1 MNTNNES
8 SNPMHRRR
16 RHFID
21 ATIQGRLLAALVG
34 LELILFTGAMVWLY
48 LDLSK
53 IIEGH
58 LYRIHYADTE
68 GLSPFL
74 STLFTVIPV
83 ILLVNLVALWVA
95 DVIWRAYV
103 RRIVNQLRRILAR
116 ISKLDLREQPE
127 DRSVSHDVISK
138 ARSWLANERQEFQKI
153 KKAVKA
159 LPETIDPADEREL
172 IRARSALRELKT
184 FLK

>member
-1 MNTNNES
+1 MNTKSES
-8 SNPMHRRR
+8 SNPGHRRR

-34 LELILFTGAMVWLY
+34 LELILFAGAMVWLY

-74 STLFTVIPV
+74 ATLFTVIPV
-83 ILLVNLVALWVA
+83 ILLVNLAALWVA

-116 ISKLDLREQPE
+116 ISKLDLREEPE
-127 DRSVSHDVISK
+127 DRNVNHEVIGK
-138 ARSWLANERQEFQKI
+138 ARSWLANERQEFKRI
-153 KKAVKA
+153 KKAVNA
-159 LPETIDPADEREL
+159 LPEIVDFSDEKEL
-172 IRARSALRELKT
+172 IRARMNLRELKT